1 MPNRMTG
8 RLSGTRRRAVLI
20 SVVAA
25 VLAAV
30 LLVVYLRSYRSSVNS
45 SAQPERVLVAT
56 HVIPNGTS
64 ATTIAQKSLYQIT
77 TVPKNQLAGSAI
89 ADPSALSG
97 RIAATTIFP
106 GEQLTQQ
113 DFTTE
118 NATAL
123 PYQLTGTQRAV
134 AVPVDSVHGL
144 LGQVAAGDFVD
155 VYVSIAASG
164 TSGGAQTTTPTQVR
178 LLAPNVLVLATPS
191 SSSTSTSSAS
201 STVLRVNTT
210 QAAKFAYAADYDR
223 IWLIL
228 RPQTGAKPTPATVAT
243 LSSLL
248 QGA

>member
-1 MPNRMTG
+1 MTG
-8 RLSGTRRRAVLI
+8 RLSGTRRRAVLV

-25 VLAAV
+25 LLAAV

-56 HVIPNGTS
+56 RVIPNGTS
-64 ATTIAQKSLYQIT
+64 ATTIAQKRLYQVT

-106 GEQLTQQ
+106 GQQLTQQ

-118 NATAL
+118 NASSL
-123 PYQLTGTQRAV
+123 SYQLTGTQRAV
-134 AVPVDSVHGL
+134 AVPVDGVHGL
-144 LGQVAAGDFVD
+144 IGQVVPGDFVD
-155 VYVSIAASG
+155 VYVSIPASG
-164 TSGGAQTTTPTQVR
+164 TASGTVRANPTQVR
-178 LLAPNVLVLATPS
+178 LLAPDVLVMATPS
-191 SSSTSTSSAS
+191 SSSSSSTNSQ
-201 STVLRVNTT
+201 TVLRVNSV

-223 IWLIL
+223 IWLVL
-228 RPQTGAKPTPATVAT
+228 RPQAGAKPTSATVAT